1 MAEKIVPPRLRDP
14 KLTMRATALWRK
26 GYDTMQI
33 SNRMR
38 EDGHKEATEAAV
50 ANTLAALR
58 ELARCGRAA

>member
-1 MAEKIVPPRLRDP
+1 MAEKTPRLKDP

-33 SNRMR
+33 SNRLIA
-38 EDGHKEATEAAV
+38 DGYREATEAAV

-58 ELARCGRAA
+58 ELARSGVAA